1 MGSAMREIDL
11 FGKPLSPSKSKATT
25 GKEHSP
31 SKIISQPVAL
41 GGRSGRVIHTDYK
54 IPDSETHLGNL
65 VEIYDAVPRFF
76 EARTVH
82 SLENMNQ
89 EITAEVRSMSY
100 TLTITAATIRKKV
113 LDKQPDGTTLHR
125 HVNVGMFPGVRE
137 EFVEKAIRKFSTLQ
151 AADITDER
159 CVVRFTLYELKKE
172 LDEFGHRYSYSEIRE
187 ALQVLAQSN
196 VRIDATLPDGTSL
209 DISSGYINNLII
221 RSPRRDSAYYQAGT
235 DDPRPRCQVELHPL
249 IAQQVKRGEFR
260 LYQYGLDMSITS
272 GFGRGLLRFIS
283 MFWKNASEA
292 NSFRFTMMEFFAS
305 GSNRRPGQFIA
316 QDNRQLKRAIES
328 LITVGLFKDDYRVI
342 PVKASKGRKILDY
355 EYEVFATNKFVTTVI
370 EANSGAARRKLT
382 TSR

>member
-11 FGKPLSPSKSKATT
+11 FGKPLSPSMSKANT

-31 SKIISQPVAL
+31 SKVISQPVVL
-41 GGRSGRVIHTDYK
+41 GGRSGRVIHTDYQL
-54 IPDSETHLGNL
+54 PDAETHLGNL

-76 EARTVH
+76 ESRTVH

-89 EITAEVRSMSY
+89 EITSEVRSMSY
-100 TLTITAATIRKKV
+100 TLTITAATIRKKYIE
-113 LDKQPDGTTLHR
+113 KQPDGTTLQR
-125 HVNVGMFPGVRE
+125 QVNVGMFPGVRE
-137 EFVEKAIRKFSTLQ
+137 EFVEKAIRKFSTFQ
-151 AADITDER
+151 AADITPER
-159 CVVRFTLYELKKE
+159 CIVRFSLYELKKE

-196 VRIDATLPDGTSL
+196 VRIVATLPDGTSL
-209 DISSGYINNLII
+209 DISSGYINNLVI
-221 RSPRRDSAYYQAGT
+221 RSPRRDSAYYQAGN
-235 DDPRPRCQVELHPL
+235 DDSRPRCQVELHPL

-283 MFWKNASEA
+283 MYWKNASES

-316 QDNRQLKRAIES
+316 QDNRQLKRAIDS
-328 LITVGLFKDDYRVI
+328 LINVGMLKPDFRVVPI
-342 PVKASKGRKILDY
+342 KASKGRKILDY
-355 EYEVFATNKFVTTVI
+355 EYEVYATNKFVTTVI
-370 EANSGAARRKLT
+370 EANSGAARRRLVQ
-382 TSR
+382 SR